1 MKLTDISYYDLF
13 TKYNNKDNLQDIVF
27 DTEYKKVEDK
37 ANFGIVFGGISMIP
51 YRVDEALR
59 LYNEDLIDKL
69 VLTGG
74 IGFLNKDR
82 KIPEALKMREYLLK
96 HNVPDSDIIVES
108 KSRSTFENVE
118 LFLKILKEQYN
129 LDETTFALITSDF
142 HLKRCMATVSKLL
155 NNDTTLYGSGAKDN
169 TTDID
174 SWFNNLYGRR
184 LILQEAFL
192 LCCCARKGI
201 ANDLEITLKR

>member
-1 MKLTDISYYDLF
+1 MIYLLNTII
-13 TKYNNKDNLQDIVF
+13 DNLQDIVF
-27 DTEYKKVEDK
+27 DTEYKKVEDR

-69 VLTGG
+69 VMTGS

-129 LDETTFALITSDF
+129 LDEITFALITSDF
-142 HLKRCMATVSKLL
+142 HLKRCMAMVSKLL

-174 SWFNNLYGRR
+174 SWFTNLYGRR

-192 LCCCARKGI
+192 LCCCARKVI